1 MTTCKKIIS
10 ALAAV
15 LIMITCFCVRTF
27 SVSAEEVRYTAV
39 LDDLQTDAT
48 FRAEDYPADAADS
61 SLQVIQIAESVN
73 GELFVYV
80 YSPSGRAATSVNIST
95 AINDLNPKNYALV
108 RLDQNGVFGK
118 YRAEGLTVRREAIRY
133 YDIPSIFRAWE
144 EADGIPEGENTVTET
159 SYAVGK
165 QYTAKTENG
174 TVTYSCVDTETILIT
189 DKYCG
194 YVRYS
199 NGFKLTTI
207 DKCDSWYVAF
217 TTDRKIEKLIEADVY
232 YVEERYMNG
241 TVIGEPQSKYAYL
254 TAKQTGKTDADG
266 WFSKQYEWERIEKVT
281 DFAANED
288 LTDETLAALRGK
300 EWVLRFTETDW
311 EENKGAPIRTY
322 SKITDVTVL
331 RLQFETEGKAYNLGV
346 VDNKQEKNPDAPPDN
361 NDTNGRDFFGW
372 LKRIFTNAPWWVW
385 LIVAAGAVVLLML
398 VKPLAQI
405 VFFLLKGVAFVIAFP
420 FRAIAAA
427 INRRNGKK

>member
-1 MTTCKKIIS
+1 
-10 ALAAV
+10 
-15 LIMITCFCVRTF
+15 
-27 SVSAEEVRYTAV
+27 
-39 LDDLQTDAT
+39 
-48 FRAEDYPADAADS
+48 
-61 SLQVIQIAESVN
+61 
-73 GELFVYV
+73 
-80 YSPSGRAATSVNIST
+80 
-95 AINDLNPKNYALV
+95 
-108 RLDQNGVFGK
+108 
-118 YRAEGLTVRREAIRY
+118 LTVRRETTRY

-144 EADGIPEGENTVTET
+144 EGDGIPEGENTVTEI

-174 TVTYSCVDTETILIT
+174 TVTYSCVDTETILVT

-217 TTDRKIEKLIEADVY
+217 TTDKKIEKLIEADVY
-232 YVEERYMNG
+232 FIEERYMNG
-241 TVIGEPQSKYAYL
+241 AVIGEPQSKYAYL

-266 WFSKQYEWERIEKVT
+266 WFSKQYEWERIESVA
-281 DFAANED
+281 DFTANED
-288 LTDETLAALRGK
+288 LTDETQAALRGK

-361 NDTNGRDFFGW
+361 NDTNGRDFWGW

-385 LIVAAGAVVLLML
+385 LIVAAGVVVLLML
-398 VKPLAQI
+398 VKPLAQF
-405 VFFLLKGVAFVIAFP
+405 VFFLLKGVAIIITFP
-420 FRAIAAA
+420 FRAIVAA